1 MSVSGSAGFIN
12 DPVVRGVSAM
22 VERSELQRMARTIDA
37 HRKQLDDIHTQ
48 IERLTKVIEEH
59 NVTTGILSHLQKG
72 VKSGATSARLSIGSG
87 VTLRYTHPETEQ
99 GTALIDLGSGV
110 FGEKPWDE
118 AETITRERL
127 DGIEMLQKEL
137 KEQSSTLEEK
147 ITVLAEAFNEAASN
161 LTEATQQPPT
171 QPVPVP
177 SGEPEPSEEPATD
190 ESQRRPTRRSS
201 RRSKELTLDD

>member
-1 MSVSGSAGFIN
+1 
-12 DPVVRGVSAM
+12 M
-22 VERSELQRMARTIDA
+22 VDRSELQRMARTIDA
-37 HRKQLDDIHTQ
+37 HRKQLDDLHTQ
-48 IERLTKVIEEH
+48 IERISKVIEEH
-59 NVTTGILSHLQKG
+59 NVTAGILSHLQKG

-177 SGEPEPSEEPATD
+177 PGGPEPSEEPATD